1 MPRTLTPRT
10 LTRCTALA
18 AVAVL
23 WVALVACSGG
33 SGQGGPPGET
43 AQSLAEKTQY
53 NPQPYENL
61 KDGGALTT
69 SLPEISP
76 QFNTFETDGTGY
88 TLTGRRAKSFPLVMS
103 GFRGVVAG
111 RGW

>member
-1 MPRTLTPRT
+1 MPVAPRT
-10 LTRCTALA
+10 LTRSTALA

-43 AQSLAEKTQY
+43 AQSLAGKTQY

-61 KDGGALTT
+61 KDGG
-69 SLPEISP
+69 P
-76 QFNTFETDGTGY
+76 
-88 TLTGRRAKSFPLVMS
+88 
-103 GFRGVVAG
+103 
-111 RGW
+111 